1 MVYIGRMSWFKKISN
16 VFSKR
21 KIDKE
26 ALAEL
31 EDLLIMSDL
40 GVEAAASI
48 TAKISKEKFD
58 KEITDE
64 ELKDFL
70 AAEISTMLKPYEK
83 DIGSGPAPQI
93 ILVVGVNGNGKT
105 TSVGKLAHN
114 FKKQGKKVLL
124 VAADTFRAAAVQQ
137 LTTWS
142 ERAGVELLTGTV
154 NQDPASLA
162 YQSVDKALKENFDVV
177 LIDTAGRL
185 QTKHNL
191 MQELGKITGVCKKL
205 LPDAPHEVI
214 LVLDATTGQNALRQ
228 VEEFGK
234 ASGITSLIVTKLDG
248 TAKGGVLIALAEK
261 FGIGISYIG
270 VGEGIDDLKAF
281 DANEFAK
288 MLVK

>member
-1 MVYIGRMSWFKKISN
+1 MSWFKKISG
-16 VFSKR
+16 VFTKR
-21 KIDKE
+21 KVDKE
-26 ALAEL
+26 TLAEL

-40 GVEAAASI
+40 GLEAAENI

-64 ELKDFL
+64 ELREFL
-70 AAEISTMLKPYEK
+70 AQEVEQILQPHVKTINTS
-83 DIGSGPAPQI
+83 PAPQV

-124 VAADTFRAAAVQQ
+124 VAADTFRAAAVEQ
-137 LTTWS
+137 LKTWS
-142 ERAGVELLTGTV
+142 ERAGVELLTGQT

-162 YQSVDKALKENFDVV
+162 YQSVDKALKENFDIV

-191 MQELGKITGVCKKL
+191 MQELGKITQVCKKI

-248 TAKGGVLIALAEK
+248 TAKGGVLVALAQK
-261 FGIGISYIG
+261 FGIGISFIG
-270 VGEGIDDLKAF
+270 IGEGIDDLKKF
-281 DANEFAK
+281 DAAEFSK